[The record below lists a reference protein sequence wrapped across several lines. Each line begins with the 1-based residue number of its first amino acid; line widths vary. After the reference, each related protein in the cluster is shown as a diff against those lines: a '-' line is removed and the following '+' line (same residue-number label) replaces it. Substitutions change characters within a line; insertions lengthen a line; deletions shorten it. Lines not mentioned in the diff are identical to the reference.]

1 MVKFNDNNEIIT
13 EEYRAILVGLQL
25 RGDISYSMD
34 ELAGLAEADGVE
46 VAGRMIQAL
55 EKPNTATLI

>member
-34 ELAGLAEADGVE
+34 ELAGLA
-46 VAGRMIQAL
+46 
-55 EKPNTATLI
+55 